1 MDPGLWRDRII
12 LDEFI
17 VIVHSMEWDVSLF
30 NSLRWRIYIFNS
42 VVNTKSPAN
51 FPTDAAPQFL

>member
-17 VIVHSMEWDVSLF
+17 VSSFYRMRRQPF